1 MRKLILIRHSL
12 PEIVPEQ
19 PASQWRLSDAGRR
32 RCTSLAERLASHE
45 PVVIVSSLE
54 PKAMETG
61 QIVAAILGI
70 PFETAANLHEHERR
84 NVGFFADREQ
94 FQARVVSV
102 FEHPGERI
110 LGEETAD
117 EAHVRFAQAIAG
129 VIEQYPGGNLSVV
142 THGTVMSLFVSR
154 ATGIAPVPFWK
165 RLGLPAFVVLSL
177 PDFGLL
183 KTVESVAS
191 ET

>member
-1 MRKLILIRHSL
+1 VRKLILIRHSL

-19 PASQWRLSDAGRR
+19 PASQWWLSDAGRR
-32 RCTSLAERLASHE
+32 RCANLAERLAPHD
-45 PVVIVSSLE
+45 PAVLVSSLE
-54 PKAMETG
+54 PKAIETG

-70 PFETAANLHEHERR
+70 PFKTAANLHEHERR
-84 NVGFFADREQ
+84 NVGLFADSNQ

-117 EAHVRFAQAIAG
+117 EAHVRFARAVAG
-129 VIEQYPGGNLSVV
+129 LLEQHPGGNLAVV

-154 ATGIAPVPFWK
+154 AARIAPAPFWK
-165 RLGLPAFVVLSL
+165 RLGLPAFAVLSL
-177 PDFGLL
+177 PGLGLL
-183 KTVESVAS
+183 ETVESVAS